1 MLQIDSSL
9 PWTLSRASMQ
19 RAIDPCD
26 RAVHEKD
33 VAALLPAL
41 RPGDAGAVSVL
52 PQLAFDQRYPVRRR
66 QNRPL
71 THPLYGRILLR
82 LSHKQS
88 ACPFAQIASLFRILQ
103 YLPPR
108 RVQSWLRSQPNL
120 EDESVPPRFS

>member
-1 MLQIDSSL
+1 MLQIDSTL
-9 PWTLSRASMQ
+9 PWTLSRASVQ

-33 VAALLPAL
+33 VSARLPAL

-52 PQLAFDQRYPVRRR
+52 PLLAFDQKYPVRRQ

-71 THPLYGRILLR
+71 TYPRDGRILLR
-82 LSHKQS
+82 FSHKQS
-88 ACPFAQIASLFRILQ
+88 ACPFAQIASLFRILR
-103 YLPPR
+103 YRPPG
-108 RVQSWLRSQPNL
+108 RVQSWLRSRPNL